1 MTTGNAMHE
10 IVVPIC
16 DTGDAGWAASQA
28 IAIYRDQPVRV
39 HLLNVQRPLPKHI
52 AQFFNRDD
60 LRDFHRDAGMRVLD
74 PVIGML
80 DKAGIPHEDHV
91 LVGHPAETIV
101 RFAED
106 LHATRVV
113 VDTPPRSMLSM
124 LGLGSIGSQVHHLMQ
139 SHTTNAPAS
148 GASGTT

>member
-1 MTTGNAMHE
+1 MSTEHAMHD
-10 IVVPIC
+10 IVVPVC

-28 IAIYRDQPVRV
+28 IAIYADGPVRV

-60 LRDFHRDAGMRVLD
+60 LRDFHRDAGMRVLN

-80 DKAGIPHEDHV
+80 DKAGVPHEDHV

-106 LHATRVV
+106 LHAKQVV
-113 VDTPPRSMLSM
+113 VDTPPKSVLSM

-139 SHTTNAPAS
+139 SQATNVPAS
-148 GASGTT
+148 GASGAT

>member
-1 MTTGNAMHE
+1 MSMESGMND

-16 DTGDAGWAASQA
+16 DAGDIGWAASQA
-28 IAIYRDQPVRV
+28 IAIYRREPARI

-74 PVIGML
+74 PAIGLL
-80 DKAGIPHEDHV
+80 DKAGVPHEDHV

-106 LHATRVV
+106 LHAQQVV
-113 VDTPPRSMLSM
+113 VDMPPKSVMSMF
-124 LGLGSIGSQVHHLMQ
+124 GLGSIGSQVHHLME
-139 SHTTNAPAS
+139 SNGTVPAS
-148 GASGTT
+148 GTSGAT